1 MKAIVVKQL
10 EKVAITLRTSISI
23 SDNDWAAML
32 YDGENDCFSK
42 SYLLHIVDRVGD
54 GLIYALLSGKTS
66 RQGATSPAER
76 KDTN

>member
-10 EKVAITLRTSISI
+10 EKAAITLHTSISVG
-23 SDNDWAAML
+23 DNDWAAML
-32 YDGENDCFSK
+32 YNGENDCFSK
-42 SYLLHIVDRVGD
+42 SYHLHIVDSVG
-54 GLIYALLSGKTS
+54 GGPIYALLSGKTS